1 LNHLAVG
8 VTQVGVQLTIISICH
23 SVHQAG
29 SQLTA
34 KFQLP
39 RILFQFI
46 VFMFVQLTNVSCLPL
61 NVAKSSFVKY
71 QSALAEADHNLVLI
85 VAVVSSQ
92 VLVQLRLPTFTLSQ
106 AVMNK
111 FLDHCVI
118 SSESVIASCF
128 QLNVTKSS
136 FFR

>member
-1 LNHLAVG
+1 
-8 VTQVGVQLTIISICH
+8 
-23 SVHQAG
+23 
-29 SQLTA
+29 
-34 KFQLP
+34 
-39 RILFQFI
+39 
-46 VFMFVQLTNVSCLPL
+46 MFVQLTNVSCLPL

-111 FLDHCVI
+111 FVDHCVI

-128 QLNVTKSS
+128 QLNVAKSS